1 MALLFILSL
10 YKYHACQS
18 KHQIKMEVEYTADTP
33 IQLKESKHDLQL
45 LTENTPNGKKVQ
57 ILLEELRD
65 VYQTAWTTH
74 LIDLETD
81 EQKKSWFLRLN
92 PNGRIP
98 VLLDSS
104 QTGSAISIM
113 ESQAILT
120 YLQENYDQLNE
131 FGFAS
136 ASERS
141 QVMQWLFFW
150 HSSAP
155 VQGHGR
161 HFIKGVEEPI
171 PYAAQ
176 YFQNAMLRIYS
187 VLEAHLSGQH
197 RAGSAARD
205 YLAGDGVGKY
215 TIADMGAWPHV
226 RGYRSLG
233 FLEDDMR
240 SRFPHLLRWIERIGG
255 RPAVQRGIDAGKY
268 DSEENPGLSV
278 RAEMV

>member
-1 MALLFILSL
+1 
-10 YKYHACQS
+10 
-18 KHQIKMEVEYTADTP
+18 MEIEYTVDTP
-33 IQLKESKHDLQL
+33 IQLRESKHALQL

-57 ILLEELRD
+57 ILLEELHD
-65 VYQTAWTTH
+65 VYGTSWATH

-104 QTGSAISIM
+104 QTGSVISIM

-120 YLQENYDQLNE
+120 YLQENYDQNNV

-161 HFIKGVEEPI
+161 HFIRGVQEPI
-171 PYAAQ
+171 PYAAE
-176 YFQNAMLRIYS
+176 YFQKAMLRIYS

-197 RAGSAARD
+197 RASAAPRE

-215 TIADMGAWPHV
+215 TIADMGTWPHV
-226 RGYRSLG
+226 RGYRALG
-233 FLEDDMR
+233 FSEDDMR
-240 SRFPHLLRWIERIGG
+240 PKFPHLLRWIERVEA

-268 DSEENPGLSV
+268 DSEENPGLLI
-278 RAEMV
+278 RAGQ

>member
-1 MALLFILSL
+1 
-10 YKYHACQS
+10 
-18 KHQIKMEVEYTADTP
+18 MEVEYTADTP
-33 IQLKESKHDLQL
+33 IQIKASKHALQL

-57 ILLEELRD
+57 ILLEELHD
-65 VYQTAWTTH
+65 IYGTSWATH

-81 EQKKSWFLRLN
+81 EQKKNWFLRLN

-104 QTGSAISIM
+104 QTASAISIM

-120 YLQENYDQLNE
+120 YLQENYDQSNV
-131 FGFAS
+131 FGFTS

-161 HFIKGVEEPI
+161 HFIKGVKEPI
-171 PYAAQ
+171 PYAAE
-176 YFQNAMLRIYS
+176 YFQKAMLRIYS

-197 RAGSAARD
+197 RASSATPRE

-215 TIADMGAWPHV
+215 TIADIGTWPHV

-233 FLEDDMR
+233 FSEDDMR
-240 SRFPHLLRWIERIGG
+240 PKFPHLLRWIERIEA

-268 DSEENPGLSV
+268 DSEENPGLLA
-278 RAEMV
+278 RAER

>member
-1 MALLFILSL
+1 
-10 YKYHACQS
+10 
-18 KHQIKMEVEYTADTP
+18 MEVEYTADTP
-33 IQLKESKHDLQL
+33 KQLKESKHALQL

-57 ILLEELRD
+57 ILLEELHDIYGTSWATR
-65 VYQTAWTTH
+65 

-104 QTGSAISIM
+104 ETGSAISVM

-120 YLQENYDQLNE
+120 YLQENYDQNNV

-176 YFQNAMLRIYS
+176 YFQKAMLRIYS

-197 RAGSAARD
+197 RANSAAPRE
-205 YLAGDGVGKY
+205 YLAGDSVGKY
-215 TIADMGAWPHV
+215 TIADMGTWPHV
-226 RGYRSLG
+226 RGYRALG
-233 FLEDDMR
+233 FSEDDMR
-240 SRFPHLLRWIERIGG
+240 PKFPHLLRWIERIEA

-268 DSEENPGLSV
+268 DSEENPELLV
-278 RAEMV
+278 RAEQ